1 VNNNLEWIKKKDV
14 VFWPEIALKTG
25 HFPRS
30 EKIFLVEGRTKILAR
45 RFGKFAVC
53 YLSI

>member
-1 VNNNLEWIKKKDV
+1 VNNNSEWIKKKEV
-14 VFWPEIALKTG
+14 VFWSEIVLKTG

-30 EKIFLVEGRTKILAR
+30 EKILLVEGKTTILAR
-45 RFGKFAVC
+45 RVGKFAVC